1 MGKTLI
7 GFLALLFLM
16 GIGTTSHAAENV
28 TYGDYLK
35 AHQEKPHASASIT
48 IQGEDELSR
57 GHTVLHQYRGLTGK
71 AILMDATS
79 NGHWAFVVP
88 EDGLYAL
95 RVHYYPIEGKS
106 ASIERQLRIDGKIP
120 FKEAGNIIFSRVW
133 GNKSDTIVKDINNND
148 LRPLQIEKPRWRDTY
163 VQDTQGYYSEPYV
176 FYLTKGQH
184 HMTLESIREPMVI
197 DYMVFEPLEQFK
209 SYDEVAAD
217 YKEMGYKPVEDV
229 HMVIEGESAVEKS
242 SPTLYPLNDRTSP
255 LTSPYHH
262 TKIRMNTIGGYNWR
276 IPGDWM
282 TWKVE
287 VPKDGL
293 YKLSMR
299 CRQNFLRG
307 IYATRRLMIDGK
319 KPFKEAEQFKFY
331 YKKDWDI
338 YHFGNEEEP
347 YLFYLTKGTHDMTLD
362 IGLGDLGLIF
372 QKAEHSLEELN
383 ELYRK
388 IIMITGNVPD
398 KFRDYQLD
406 KQIPEL
412 VETLKTQSEA
422 LHTITS
428 ELERVT
434 GEKSDQTV
442 ILSKLH
448 YQTKDFSEHVDS
460 IPSRLDVFKNN
471 ITGLGAWV
479 VSAKEQPL
487 EIDYLMLSSP
497 EQEMP
502 RTKATFWEKAKH
514 LVMGFFASFS
524 EDYTA
529 LGLTKE
535 LQSKEKIKVWMSGG
549 RDQANILRLM
559 IDEMFT
565 PVTGIQV
572 DLQLVGQ
579 TVLLPAT
586 LGGRGPDVAMLL
598 TNDIPVNYAM
608 RRAVYDI
615 SKFDDF
621 DEVKER
627 FLASSLVP
635 YTYKD
640 GVYALPDQQWFPM
653 LFYRKSILEE
663 LDIDIPQT
671 WDDLINLIPAL
682 QKNNLEI
689 ALQLESDMD
698 RVQRQ
703 MMVLPVNSIFSALL
717 YQHGGNLY
725 TGDARKSALDS
736 KIAMEAFKQWSDFY
750 TSYKLPLQ
758 ANFYNRFRTGEIPIG
773 IVDYSY
779 YNSLVVFAPDIRGDW
794 DFAPIPGTIKPNGQ
808 IDRSIGG
815 SGLGTILLEH
825 SKYKE
830 ASWAFMKWW
839 TEKDTQV
846 RFGREME
853 GILGAAARYP
863 TANVE
868 ALQELPWPAKDLKAL
883 NEQWKW
889 VKGIPE
895 VPGGYL
901 TGRYVDNA
909 LKKVIDE
916 GTNPRDSLY
925 EYVDMINTEMVIKR
939 KEFGE
944 R

>member
-1 MGKTLI
+1 M
-7 GFLALLFLM
+7 
-16 GIGTTSHAAENV
+16 GTTSYAANQT
-28 TYGDYLK
+28 TYGEYLN
-35 AHQEKPHASASIT
+35 EYNSKPHASTSIY
-48 IQGEDELSR
+48 IQGEDEISR
-57 GHTVLHQYRGLTGK
+57 VHKILNNYEGNTGK
-71 AILMDATS
+71 AILTEATGKGDWHF
-79 NGHWAFVVP
+79 NVE

-95 RVHYYPIEGKS
+95 KINYYPIEGKS
-106 ASIERQLRIDGKIP
+106 ASIERQLLIDGEIP
-120 FKEAGNIIFSRVW
+120 FKEAKNLIFSRVW
-133 GNKSDTIVKDINNND
+133 GNKSDIIVKDINDND
-148 LRPLQIEKPRWRDTY
+148 LRPLQIEKPHWRETY
-163 VQDTQGYYSEPYV
+163 VKNTEGYYKEPYL

-184 HMTLESIREPMVI
+184 LLTLESIREPMVI
-197 DYMVFEPLEQFK
+197 DSIIFEPLEQLK
-209 SYDEVAAD
+209 RYEEVEAE
-217 YKEMGYKPVEDV
+217 YQELGYKPVEDIKL
-229 HMVIEGESAVEKS
+229 VIEGEAAARKS

-255 LTSPYHH
+255 LTQPYHH

-276 IPGDWM
+276 IPGDWI
-282 TWKVE
+282 TWKVD

-293 YKLSMR
+293 YQLSMR
-299 CRQNFLRG
+299 SRQNFLRG
-307 IYATRRLMIDGK
+307 IYATRSLLIDGK
-319 KPFKEAEQFKFY
+319 KPFVEAEQFKFY
-331 YKKDWDI
+331 YNKEWEI
-338 YHFGNEEEP
+338 YNFGKEEEP
-347 YLFYLTKGTHDMTLD
+347 YLFYLTKGSHDITLE

-383 ELYRK
+383 NLYRK

-412 VETLKTQSEA
+412 IQTLEEQQKE
-422 LHTITS
+422 LHNITS
-428 ELERVT
+428 ELEKVT

-442 ILSKLH
+442 ILSKLE
-448 YQTKDFSEHVDS
+448 YQTKDFSKNIDS
-460 IPSRLDVFKNN
+460 IPARLDDFKNN
-471 ITGLGAWV
+471 ISGLGSWV

-497 EQEMP
+497 DQVMP
-502 RTKATFWEKAKH
+502 RTKANFWEKTRH
-514 LVMGFFASFS
+514 WVMGFFSSFT
-524 EDYTA
+524 EDYTE

-535 LQSKEKIKVWMSGG
+535 LASKQKIKVWISGG
-549 RDQANILRLM
+549 RDQANILRIM

-565 PVTGIQV
+565 PNTGIQV

-579 TVLLPAT
+579 AVLLPAT

-598 TNDIPVNYAM
+598 TNDLPVNYAM
-608 RRAVYDI
+608 RNAVYDI
-615 SKFDDF
+615 SQFDDY
-621 DEVKER
+621 DQIKKR
-627 FLASSLVP
+627 FRESTLVP
-635 YTYKD
+635 YSYKD

-663 LDIDIPQT
+663 LNIDIPET
-671 WDDLINLIPAL
+671 WDDVINMIPVL
-682 QKNNLEI
+682 QKNNLEFCM
-689 ALQLESDMD
+689 QLESDMD
-698 RVQRQ
+698 RVKRQ
-703 MMVLPVNSIFSALL
+703 MMVLPVNNVFSALL
-717 YQHGGNLY
+717 YQNGGKFY
-725 TGDARKSALDS
+725 GPDASRSDLDS

-750 TSYKLPLQ
+750 TSYKLPIQ
-758 ANFYNRFRTGEIPIG
+758 ANFYNRFRTGEMPIG

-794 DFAPIPGTIKPNGQ
+794 DFAPIPGTKKPNGE

-815 SGLGTILLEH
+815 SGLGTILLKN

-868 ALQELPWPAKDLKAL
+868 ALKELPWPIKDLEAL
-883 NEQWKW
+883 NEQWEW

-901 TGRYVDNA
+901 TGRYLDNA

-925 EYVDMINTEMVIKR
+925 EYVDMINTEIIIKR